1 MQEVPPSP
9 ALPRTN
15 KHRMRFYLAASLVT
29 LGMAALICASAFLI
43 LTGYWYISIA
53 PIAWSGLLIFNT
65 SYLLRKP
72 HARARIETLLFEF
85 DQISDRFVR
94 PKDYRHKEFNRH
106 PSRDIIPKSFVY
118 GLCIDAE
125 GEIKMPE
132 MTHTPEHTYKNDF
145 GIPITNDYGVSI
157 CINDDIV
164 HIRKKEHEYTN
175 NKLWLVRFFEKHSGK
190 GQKNAH
196 LRIHKGDV
204 RSDVV
209 AGDFMIEGD
218 EFDAFMKT
226 LELAKNF
233 GTIPRFQ
240 P

>member
-1 MQEVPPSP
+1 MFMSTIASIYNSTRNPTGVCKS
-9 ALPRTN
+9 
-15 KHRMRFYLAASLVT
+15 MR
-29 LGMAALICASAFLI
+29 CATA
-43 LTGYWYISIA
+43 
-53 PIAWSGLLIFNT
+53 
-65 SYLLRKP
+65 
-72 HARARIETLLFEF
+72 
-85 DQISDRFVR
+85 V
-94 PKDYRHKEFNRH
+94 
-106 PSRDIIPKSFVY
+106 
-118 GLCIDAE
+118 
-125 GEIKMPE
+125 M
-132 MTHTPEHTYKNDF
+132 
-145 GIPITNDYGVSI
+145 TNDYGVSI

>member
-1 MQEVPPSP
+1 MQEVPPSQAVP
-9 ALPRTN
+9 SPN
-15 KHRMRFYLAASLVT
+15 KHRMRFYLATALLM
-29 LGMAALICASAFLI
+29 LGIAALICISAFLI
-43 LTGYWYISIA
+43 LTGYWYVSLA
-53 PIAWSGLLIFNT
+53 PIFWAALVIINT
-65 SYLLRKP
+65 SNILRRSR
-72 HARARIETLLFEF
+72 ARARIETLLFEF

-94 PKDYRHKEFNRH
+94 PKEYRHKEFNRH
-106 PSRDIIPKSFVY
+106 PSRDIIPKSFVH

-190 GQKNAH
+190 GQRIAH

-233 GTIPRFQ
+233 GTIPGFQ